1 MGMPSMLASF
11 RPVICTSRLD
21 ETRAFYAGRFG
32 FETVREAPWC
42 LVLGRPAPQP
52 VELTLVDPS
61 HPEAPEEWK
70 RPVRA
75 VRIVL
80 EADTGGGRTVVDPNG
95 VRVDVVPTTAR
106 DPRGEVPWQE
116 ESIPTR
122 RPR

>member
-1 MGMPSMLASF
+1 MLASF
-11 RPVICTSRLD
+11 RPVICTSRLG
-21 ETRAFYAGRFG
+21 ETRAFYAGHFG
-32 FETVREAPWC
+32 LEVVREAPWY
-42 LVLGRPAPQP
+42 LVLGRPAPRP

-95 VRVDVVPTTAR
+95 VRVDVVPIVVPIAAR

-122 RPR
+122 RSR